1 MKTSTSLVVLAAL
14 FSASVNSLQ
23 IKSLVGLSTDP
34 TQLAEVEDQ
43 QLAQEGA
50 ERRSSAQVGSPIEER
65 AEAIANDTE
74 APWYDHEEHW
84 QDTEHWTHHSYW
96 THHS

>member
-50 ERRSSAQVGSPIEER
+50 ELRSRAQVESPIEER
-65 AEAIANDTE
+65 AEATQIDTE

-84 QDTEHWTHHSYW
+84 
-96 THHS
+96 